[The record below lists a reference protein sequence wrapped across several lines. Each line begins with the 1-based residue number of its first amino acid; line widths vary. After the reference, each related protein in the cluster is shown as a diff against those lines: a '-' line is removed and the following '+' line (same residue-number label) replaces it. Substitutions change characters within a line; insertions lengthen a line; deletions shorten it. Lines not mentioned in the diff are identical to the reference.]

1 MLHCLTTL
9 VSVRLTLLAQVDS
22 LSSRLTMLKEK
33 IEATESLI
41 ALDLDQRRNELTAFD
56 LVLTMVTLSV
66 AFVSMI
72 ASIFGQNLYWS
83 TTQSPLVR
91 PCSRSQGFTFVNFMS
106 GICAD
111 PLWPGV
117 ELG

>member
-1 MLHCLTTL
+1 
-9 VSVRLTLLAQVDS
+9 
-22 LSSRLTMLKEK
+22 MLKEK

-83 TTQSPLVR
+83 TTQSALVCPLLPIS
-91 PCSRSQGFTFVNFMS
+91 PCYGFAFLSFM
-106 GICAD
+106 
-111 PLWPGV
+111 PGACTKMS
-117 ELG
+117 

>member
-1 MLHCLTTL
+1 
-9 VSVRLTLLAQVDS
+9 
-22 LSSRLTMLKEK
+22 MLKEK

-91 PCSRSQGFTFVNFMS
+91 PCCSFSRPQLNA
-106 GICAD
+106 ICVRHMHKHSFA
-111 PLWPGV
+111 
-117 ELG
+117 